1 MWWNR
6 CAGLSPEEP
15 TICTNVSVDA
25 DAGEEGC
32 RNCTKVRKANL
43 GDLRRVRLL
52 NSEPALL
59 AHLQF

>member
-1 MWWNR
+1 M
-6 CAGLSPEEP
+6 SPEEP

-52 NSEPALL
+52 NSEPALI